1 LRSQV
6 GTADFVIGTE
16 DRATRFR
23 VADLLGKVVFSS
35 LLGLILLTAIPYGTA
50 EAWWKAVFL
59 CLVFATGILWIIE
72 GFLSGSWATGGISVV
87 APLIS
92 LVAFSV
98 LQTLPIQAQA
108 TPAGGVSGALWY
120 AVSADP
126 YETRFFILQLI
137 GLTLAGA
144 LLFRYAATEQRT
156 RYIIHV
162 IDRVAVA
169 TAIFGI
175 LRQTIQH
182 NVGFGLPLIK
192 PDQGYGQFINKNH
205 FAFLMEMAFGLALGM
220 IVGGGVKREQVL
232 IYFSSLLPVWTALV
246 LCNSR
251 GGLVA
256 MLAQVISAALL
267 FTVVVPISH
276 ADSTRLSVLR
286 LANSLLARVVL
297 LLLLVIGVVFG
308 TIWLGGDRLVSKLEE
323 GRAGA
328 DPANTELRQNASRNE
343 IWRAT
348 WQMFESHPIAGVGM
362 GGYWTAIPTYH
373 DASGTLTPE
382 EAHNDYLELL
392 ASGGI
397 TGLAIAVWFGVVV
410 FKRTRANLHSRDR
423 FRRAACFGAS
433 LGMIGVAVHS
443 LFDFGLHLTVNAL
456 VFTALIV
463 IATSRLPD
471 NKVASVSD

>member
-6 GTADFVIGTE
+6 TTADFVIEIGDQDTRL
-16 DRATRFR
+16 RA
-23 VADLLGKVVFSS
+23 ADLLGRVVIFS
-35 LLGLILLTAIPYGTA
+35 LLGLIILTAIPYGTA
-50 EAWWKAVFL
+50 HAWWKAVFL
-59 CLVFATGILWIIE
+59 CFVFATGILWIIE
-72 GFLSGSWATGGISVV
+72 GFLSGSWATGGLSVL
-87 APLIS
+87 APLIT
-92 LVAFSV
+92 LAAFSV
-98 LQTLPIQAQA
+98 LQTLPLP
-108 TPAGGVSGALWY
+108 TRVGPVAGVPVALWY

-137 GLTLAGA
+137 GLMLAGA
-144 LLFRYAATEQRT
+144 LMFRYAATEQRL
-156 RYIIHV
+156 RLMIQV
-162 IDRVAVA
+162 IVGVAVA

-175 LRQTIQH
+175 VRQTTQH

-220 IVGGGVKREQVL
+220 IVGRGVKREQAL
-232 IYFSSLLPVWTALV
+232 IYVAALLPVWTALV

-267 FTVVVPISH
+267 FTVVVPTSPL
-276 ADSTRLSVLR
+276 ANTRFSVR
-286 LANSLLARVVL
+286 RIANSLLARVVL
-297 LLLLVIGVVFG
+297 LLLLVMGVIFG
-308 TIWLGGDRLVSKLEE
+308 TIWLGGDRLVNKLEE
-323 GRAGA
+323 GRAEV
-328 DPANTELRQNASRNE
+328 DPAITELRENARRDE

-348 WQMFESHPIAGVGM
+348 WQMFEAHPIAGVGL

-373 DASGTLTPE
+373 DASGTLTPQ

-397 TGLAIAVWFGVVV
+397 IGLAIGVWFGVVV
-410 FKRTRANLHSRDR
+410 FKRTRANLRSPDR
-423 FRRAACFGAS
+423 FRRAACFGAAI
-433 LGMIGVAVHS
+433 GIIGVAVHS

-456 VFTALIV
+456 VLTALIV
-463 IATSRLPD
+463 IATGLPGATKFARVND
-471 NKVASVSD
+471 

>member
-1 LRSQV
+1 MRSQLS
-6 GTADFVIGTE
+6 TADFVIGTE
-16 DRATRFR
+16 DRATRLR
-23 VADLLGKVVFSS
+23 VADLLGKVVFFS

-87 APLIS
+87 TPLII
-92 LVAFSV
+92 LAAFSV
-98 LQTLPIQAQA
+98 LQTLPIQAQGA
-108 TPAGGVSGALWY
+108 PAGGVSGALWY

-137 GLTLAGA
+137 GLMLAGA
-144 LLFRYAATEQRT
+144 LLFRYAATERRT
-156 RYIIHV
+156 RYTIHV
-162 IDRVAVA
+162 IVGVAVA

-220 IVGGGVKREQVL
+220 IVGGGVKREQAL
-232 IYFSSLLPVWTALV
+232 IYFASLLPVWTALV

-267 FTVVVPISH
+267 FTLVAPISH
-276 ADSTRLSVLR
+276 LDSTRLSVLR
-286 LANSLLARVVL
+286 VASSLPARVVL

-323 GRAGA
+323 GRAEV

-348 WQMFESHPIAGVGM
+348 WQMFEAHPIAGVGM

-397 TGLAIAVWFGVVV
+397 IGLAIAVWFGVAV

-463 IATSRLPD
+463 IATSAYQT
-471 NKVASVSD
+471 NKGCERQ

>member
-1 LRSQV
+1 ME
-6 GTADFVIGTE
+6 TE
-16 DRATRFR
+16 DRPTRLR
-23 VADLLGKVVFSS
+23 VADLLGKVVFCS

-87 APLIS
+87 APLII
-92 LVAFSV
+92 LAAFSV
-98 LQTLPIQAQA
+98 LQTLPIQAQRA
-108 TPAGGVSGALWY
+108 PAGGVSGALWY
-120 AVSADP
+120 ALSADP

-137 GLTLAGA
+137 GLMLAGA

-156 RYIIHV
+156 RYMIHV
-162 IDRVAVA
+162 IVGVAVA

-182 NVGFGLPLIK
+182 NVGFGLPLIR

-205 FAFLMEMAFGLALGM
+205 FAFLMEMAFGLTLGM
-220 IVGGGVKREQVL
+220 IVGAGVKREQAL
-232 IYFSSLLPVWTALV
+232 IYFASLLPVWTALV

-276 ADSTRLSVLR
+276 SDSTQLRVLR
-286 LANSLLARVVL
+286 LVSSLPARVVL

-323 GRAGA
+323 GRAEV
-328 DPANTELRQNASRNE
+328 DSANTELRQNASRNE

-348 WQMFESHPIAGVGM
+348 WQMFEAHPIAGVGM

-397 TGLAIAVWFGVVV
+397 TGLAIVVWFGVVV

-463 IATSRLPD
+463 IATSRLPE
-471 NKVASVSD
+471 NKVASASG